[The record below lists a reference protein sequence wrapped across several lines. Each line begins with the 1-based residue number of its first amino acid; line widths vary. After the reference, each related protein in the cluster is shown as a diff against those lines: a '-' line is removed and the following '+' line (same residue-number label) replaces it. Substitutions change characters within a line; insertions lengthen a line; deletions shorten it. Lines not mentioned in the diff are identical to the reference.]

1 MGTRVYVFLDIVDGK
16 SEQVVKALRS
26 NLGVAMADQLEGTPD
41 VIVVVEASERQELAE
56 LTNKALASVEAMIEG
71 VQLLPAQ
78 DELDSHA
85 FAKTVRVK
93 NSK

>member
-1 MGTRVYVFLDIVDGK
+1 MGTRAYVLLDIVDGK
-16 SEQVVKALRS
+16 SEQVVRALRGS
-26 NLGVAMADQLEGTPD
+26 LGVAMADQLEGPPD

-71 VQLLPAQ
+71 VQLLSAQ
-78 DELDSHA
+78 DGLNTYA
-85 FAKTVRVK
+85 LAKTVRVK